1 MRARVIALCLVASLV
16 AAGAV
21 PAVADS
27 PNISLSAQVT
37 PVEGTGPCPAQFTFS
52 GTITATDWSPMAL
65 RQIQYKW
72 IRSDGANAPVQTIAV
87 AGPAGGTYAVST
99 TWTLGA
105 QGTFWEA
112 LQVIYPQ
119 SVTSNH
125 AEFTNHCGHGV
136 IVPPRATPVPEDCI
150 AYNPAILRIVD
161 RGPFWQLTSGALDL
175 QIFQTQGEALRGLAV
190 ARGHTQQ
197 CFIGR
202 SNTEPDRYRYITE
215 YWK

>member
-1 MRARVIALCLVASLV
+1 MRARVIALCITAALA

-21 PAVADS
+21 PAAADS

-37 PVEGTGPCPAQFTFS
+37 PVDGTGPCPAQYTFS
-52 GTITATDWSPMAL
+52 GTITATDWSPTAL

-87 AGPAGGTYAVST
+87 ASPAGGTYDVST

-119 SVTSNH
+119 SVTSNR
-125 AEFTNHCGHGV
+125 AEFTNHCGGGGV
-136 IVPPRATPVPEDCI
+136 VSRATPVPEDCI
-150 AYNPAILRIVD
+150 AYNPAILRIHD
-161 RGPFWQLTSGALDL
+161 RGTFWQLTSGALDL

-190 ARGHTQQ
+190 ARAYTQQ

-202 SNTEPDRYRYITE
+202 SNTKPDRYRYITE